1 MRIGVDRNQLTGT
14 HKKSNEVNHRRMMS
28 MGHELMPLP
37 LPYGDYIQITDEIA
51 EVVKRR
57 GDKIKKMDL
66 VNDIKIAVD
75 RKNSIDEI
83 CGNLCSSQKEH
94 ERFREEAIT
103 AQKAGAKFYVLVEND
118 EGIKSIDDIRK
129 WSNPRLHR
137 YNNVNYM
144 HRLGKWQNVKNPGKR
159 PPCDNFRL
167 LKTMYTMSVK
177 YDIIFVFCSP
187 YESAAKIV
195 ELLTGEENAENT

>member
-1 MRIGVDRNQLTGT
+1 MLIGIDRNQLTGT
-14 HKKSNEVNHRRMMS
+14 HKKSNEANHRRMMS

-37 LPYGDYIQITDEIA
+37 LPYGDYIQITPDIA
-51 EVVKRR
+51 ETIKRR

-83 CGNLCSSQKEH
+83 CGNLCSSQREH

-103 AQKAGAKFYVLVEND
+103 AQKAGAKFYVVIETEEN
-118 EGIKSIDDIRK
+118 IRSLDDIRK

-137 YNNVNYM
+137 YNKINYM
-144 HRLGKWQNVKNPGKR
+144 HRLAKWQNVKNPGKR
-159 PPCDNFRL
+159 PPCDNIRL
-167 LKTMYTMSVK
+167 MKTMYTMAQK
-177 YDIIFVFCSP
+177 YSINWIFCSP

-195 ELLTGEENAENT
+195 ELLTGETT

>member
-14 HKKSNEVNHRRMMS
+14 HKRSNEVNHRRMMA
-28 MGHELMPLP
+28 MGHEIMPLP

-66 VNDIKIAVD
+66 VNDIRIAVD

-103 AQKAGAKFYVLVEND
+103 AQKANCRFYVVVENT

-129 WSNPRLHR
+129 WSNPRLHH
-137 YNNVNYM
+137 YHKVNYM
-144 HRLGKWQNVKNPGKR
+144 HQLGKWQNVRNKGSK
-159 PPCDNFRL
+159 PPCDNIRL
-167 LKTMYTMSVK
+167 MKTMYTMSAK
-177 YDIIFVFCSP
+177 YGITFVFCSP
-187 YESAAKIV
+187 YESAQKIV
-195 ELLTGEENAENT
+195 ELLEGGEQN

>member
-1 MRIGVDRNQLTGT
+1 MRIGVDRNQLTGS
-14 HKKSNEVNHRRMMS
+14 HKRSNEVNHRRMMS

-103 AQKAGAKFYVLVEND
+103 AQKANCRFYVVVENT

-129 WSNPRLHR
+129 WSNPRLNH
-137 YNNVNYM
+137 YHKVNYM
-144 HRLGKWQNVKNPGKR
+144 HQLGKWQNVRNKGSK
-159 PPCDNFRL
+159 PPCDNIRL
-167 LKTMYTMSVK
+167 MKTMYTMSAK
-177 YDIIFVFCSP
+177 YGITFVLCSP
-187 YESAAKIV
+187 YESAEKIV
-195 ELLTGEENAENT
+195 ELLKGGDLG

>member
-14 HKKSNEVNHRRMMS
+14 HKKSNEANHRKMMS

-37 LPYGDYIQITDEIA
+37 LPYGDYVAITDDVA
-51 EVVKRR
+51 ETVKRR

-83 CGNLCSSQKEH
+83 CGNLCSNEEEH
-94 ERFREEAIT
+94 RRFREEAIT
-103 AQKAGAKFYVLVEND
+103 AQKAGAKFYVVIENT
-118 EGIKSIDDIRK
+118 EGIKSLDDIRK

-137 YNNVNYM
+137 YNKINYM
-144 HRLGKWQNVKNPGKR
+144 HRLGKWQNIKNKGSR
-159 PPCDNFRL
+159 PPCDNIRL
-167 LKTMYTMSVK
+167 MKTMYTMAQK
-177 YDIIFVFCSP
+177 YSINWIFCSP
-187 YESAAKIV
+187 YESAEKIV
-195 ELLTGEENAENT
+195 ELLKGGDLG

>member
-83 CGNLCSSQKEH
+83 CGNICSSQKEH

-137 YNNVNYM
+137 YNKVNYM

-195 ELLTGEENAENT
+195 EILKGGD

>member
-1 MRIGVDRNQLTGT
+1 MLIGIDRNQLTGT
-14 HKKSNEVNHRRMMS
+14 HKKSNEANHRKMMS

-37 LPYGDYIQITDEIA
+37 LPYADYIRITPEI
-51 EVVKRR
+51 EETIKRR

-83 CGNLCSSQKEH
+83 CGNLCSSQREH

-103 AQKAGAKFYVLVEND
+103 AQKAGAKFYVVIETEEKIRCL
-118 EGIKSIDDIRK
+118 DDIRK

-137 YNNVNYM
+137 YNKINYM
-144 HRLGKWQNVKNPGKR
+144 HRLGKWQNVKNSGSR
-159 PPCDNFRL
+159 PPCDNIRL
-167 LKTMYTMSVK
+167 MKTMYTMAQK
-177 YDIIFVFCSP
+177 YSINWIFCSP
-187 YESAAKIV
+187 YESAEKIV
-195 ELLTGEENAENT
+195 ELLKGGEKD

>member
-1 MRIGVDRNQLTGT
+1 MDNVVLSLDGR
-14 HKKSNEVNHRRMMS
+14 KEVHDKFRVNYEGKGS
-28 MGHELMPLP
+28 YDTILP
-37 LPYGDYIQITDEIA
+37 KFQEF
-51 EVVKRR
+51 VKRR

-83 CGNLCSSQKEH
+83 CGNLCSTQREH

-103 AQKAGAKFYVLVEND
+103 AQKAGAVFYVVVENT
-118 EGIKSIDDIRK
+118 EGIKSVHDVLK

-137 YNNVNYM
+137 YNKVNYM
-144 HRLGKWQNVKNPGKR
+144 HKLGKWQNVQNKGKR
-159 PPCDNFRL
+159 PPCDNLRL
-167 LKTMYTMSVK
+167 MKTMMTMAQK
-177 YDIIFVFCSP
+177 YNIHWILCSP

-195 ELLTGEENAENT
+195 ELLSGEKDEKST

>member
-1 MRIGVDRNQLTGT
+1 
-14 HKKSNEVNHRRMMS
+14 

-83 CGNLCSSQKEH
+83 CGNLCSNQKEH

-103 AQKAGAKFYVLVEND
+103 AQKAGCKFYVLIENT
-118 EGIKSIDDIRK
+118 EGIRSVHDVLK

-137 YNNVNYM
+137 YNKVNYM
-144 HRLGKWQNVKNPGKR
+144 HKLGKWQNVKNSGQG
-159 PPCDNFRL
+159 PPCDNIRL
-167 LKTMYTMSVK
+167 MKTMMTMAQK
-177 YDIIFVFCSP
+177 YSINWIFCSP
-187 YESAAKIV
+187 YESAEKIV
-195 ELLTGEENAENT
+195 ELLKGN

>member
-1 MRIGVDRNQLTGT
+1 MKIGIDRNQLTGT
-14 HKKSNEVNHRRMMS
+14 HKKSNESNHRRMLS

-37 LPYGDYIQITDEIA
+37 LPYGDYIQITPDIA
-51 EVVKRR
+51 ETIKRR

-83 CGNLCSSQKEH
+83 CGNLCSSQREH

-103 AQKAGAKFYVLVEND
+103 AQKAGAKFYVVIETEEKIRSL
-118 EGIKSIDDIRK
+118 DDIRK

-137 YNNVNYM
+137 YNKINYM

-159 PPCDNFRL
+159 PPCDNIRL
-167 LKTMYTMSVK
+167 MKTMYTMAQK
-177 YDIIFVFCSP
+177 YSINWVFCSP

-195 ELLTGEENAENT
+195 ELLTGEENNE